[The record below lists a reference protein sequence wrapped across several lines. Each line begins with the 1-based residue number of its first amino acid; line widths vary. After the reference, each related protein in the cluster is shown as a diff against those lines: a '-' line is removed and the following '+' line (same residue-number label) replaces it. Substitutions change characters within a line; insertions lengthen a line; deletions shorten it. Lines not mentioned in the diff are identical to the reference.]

1 MMPETSCERGV
12 YDVKIT
18 ILQMPVVIGGRE
30 ENLASLR
37 RMMAKAAA
45 ERPDVVLLPELW
57 DVGFLPWPMKRYGD
71 PEGEMA
77 KAALSDLATAY
88 GVNIVGGSV
97 AAAGT
102 DGVANRCFV
111 YDREGHLA
119 ASYDKTHLFSA
130 GGEGRVFAPGAQV
143 TVFTLDGVQCAV
155 IICYDLRFP
164 ELVRRL
170 AQEGIRVLF
179 LPAQWP
185 TVREMHW
192 RVLTQARAIENQ
204 IFVAAA
210 NGSGAFANGLPLAGR
225 SVILDPWG
233 ERLAEAEDGEAIL
246 TADCDMTVQDKIRQ
260 EIHVFADRRPDL
272 YG

>member
-1 MMPETSCERGV
+1 M
-12 YDVKIT
+12 KIT
-18 ILQMPVVIGGRE
+18 ILQMPVAIGDRA

-37 RMMAKAAA
+37 RMMAEAAQDK
-45 ERPDVVLLPELW
+45 PDVVLLPELW
-57 DVGFLPWPMKRYGD
+57 DIGFFPRPIAPYGD
-71 PEGEMA
+71 PEG
-77 KAALSDLATAY
+77 KAAQEALHELSAAY

-97 AAAGT
+97 AAAGA
-102 DGVANRCFV
+102 GRVANRCFV
-111 YDREGHLA
+111 YDRTGALT

-130 GGEGRVFAPGAQV
+130 GGEEKVFAPGERV
-143 TVFTLDGVQCAV
+143 TVFTIDGVRCAV

-170 AQEGIRVLF
+170 AEEDISVLF

-233 ERLAEAEDGEAIL
+233 DRLAEAEAGAAIL
-246 TADCDMTVQDKIRQ
+246 TADCDLTVREKIRR
-260 EIHVFADRRPDL
+260 EIDVFADRRPEL

>member
-1 MMPETSCERGV
+1 M
-12 YDVKIT
+12 KIT

-37 RMMAKAAA
+37 RMMGQAAA
-45 ERPDVVLLPELW
+45 EKPDVVLLPELW
-57 DVGFLPWPMKRYGD
+57 DIGFFPRPMEQYGD
-71 PEGEMA
+71 PEGQMA
-77 KAALSDLATAY
+77 QEALSALAAAY

-102 DGVANRCFV
+102 EGVANRCFV
-111 YDREGHLA
+111 YDREGHLT

-130 GGEGRVFAPGAQV
+130 GGEGQVFAPGEQV
-143 TVFTLDGVQCAV
+143 TIFTLDGVRCAV

-170 AQEGIRVLF
+170 AREDISVLF

-204 IFVAAA
+204 IFLAAA

-233 ERLAEAEDGEAIL
+233 ERLAEAADGEAIL
-246 TADCDMTVQDKIRQ
+246 TADCDLTVREKIRR
-260 EIHVFADRRPDL
+260 EINVFADRRPDL

>member
-1 MMPETSCERGV
+1 M
-12 YDVKIT
+12 KIS
-18 ILQMPVVIGGRE
+18 ILQMPVVIGGRA
-30 ENLASLR
+30 ENIASLR
-37 RMMAKAAA
+37 RMMEKASK
-45 ERPDVVLLPELW
+45 EEPDVVLLPELW
-57 DVGFLPWPMKRYGD
+57 DIGFLPWPMKRYGD

-77 KAALSDLATAY
+77 KAALRDLAMAY

-97 AAAGT
+97 AAAAT
-102 DGVANRCFV
+102 DRVANRCFV
-111 YDREGHLA
+111 YDRGGTLV

-130 GGEGRVFAPGAQV
+130 GGEGRVFAPGAQA
-143 TVFTLDGVQCAV
+143 TTFLLDGVRCAV

-170 AQEGIRVLF
+170 AEENISVLF

-233 ERLAEAEDGEAIL
+233 ERLAEAQTGEAIL
-246 TADCDMTVQDKIRQ
+246 TADCDMAVREKIRR
-260 EIHVFADRRPDL
+260 EIDVFADRRPEL